1 MEHIQREIEDERRSR
16 LNNISHFAGVGSLG
30 GWGGWGVPAGLTSSG
45 HGLFPIG
52 RVNTSPRSV
61 VVHMN
66 FEDLMLGLSDKSFAP
81 QIPTDAMRTI
91 DRSKVR
97 TLRQREIEW
106 RRTHPE
112 VLRQFENKW
121 VVLEGQEII
130 AHGEDAADVI
140 KAARS
145 RGIKK
150 PYVFFVEPK
159 DENVIMYGL

>member
-16 LNNISHFAGVGSLG
+16 LNNISHLTGVGSLG
-30 GWGGWGVPAGLTSSG
+30 CWGVPAGLTSSG

-52 RVNTSPRSV
+52 GVNAPPRTV

-66 FEDLMLGLSDKSFAP
+66 FDDFIQRLTNENFAP
-81 QIPTDAMRTI
+81 QIPTGAMRSV

-97 TLRQREIEW
+97 TLRQQEIEW
-106 RRTHPE
+106 RRAHPE
-112 VLRQFENKW
+112 VLQRFENKW
-121 VVLEGQEII
+121 VALEGQEII

-140 KAARS
+140 KVARA

-159 DENVIMYGL
+159 DENVIMYGF